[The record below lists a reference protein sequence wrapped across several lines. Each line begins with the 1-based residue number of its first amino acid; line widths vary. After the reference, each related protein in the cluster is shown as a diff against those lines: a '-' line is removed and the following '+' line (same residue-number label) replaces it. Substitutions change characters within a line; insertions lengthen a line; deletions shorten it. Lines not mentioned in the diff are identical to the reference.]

1 MWPRC
6 PFLSDS
12 VFSFLQHREGRSM
25 SLRPPRRD
33 TPYTACRQLGRG
45 CTLFTARR
53 RCGKTLDTLDKERVL
68 VSGPGGGRRSARSS
82 LQTGP
87 RRGRREAC
95 SHAYRGRGACPGGP
109 PKWYLHTVGY
119 HVTLVTAA
127 VKPECGSLATLLV
140 QVGFEPHATRTYL
153 ASYSFI

>member
-68 VSGPGGGRRSARSS
+68 VSGPGGGRRSHAAAC
-82 LQTGP
+82 
-87 RRGRREAC
+87 RRD
-95 SHAYRGRGACPGGP
+95 PGGADVRHAAT
-109 PKWYLHTVGY
+109 HTEAEEPV
-119 HVTLVTAA
+119 
-127 VKPECGSLATLLV
+127 PEAHLSG
-140 QVGFEPHATRTYL
+140 TYIL
-153 ASYSFI
+153 